1 MKLNVKNFV
10 GQKIK
15 RWRLEQNITQEQLAH
30 RLDLSQGYINQIE
43 NGKRSFTLETLQK
56 VAGVLGIPLSDIFNE
71 EKNEVSLK
79 TFKSVDRKTMKKS
92 PLTQYV
98 YLKPEA
104 FGKKVNKKKTTKKEI
119 LEILKKLPE
128 DVAEHYLHF
137 MKLELKN
144 KKRK

>member
-79 TFKSVDRKTMKKS
+79 TFKSVDRKTMKKG

-104 FGKKVNKKKTTKKEI
+104 FGKKSKKKKTTKKEI

-137 MKLELKN
+137 MKLELKSK
-144 KKRK
+144 KKR

>member
-56 VAGVLGIPLSDIFNE
+56 VAAVLGLPLSDIFNE
-71 EKNEVSLK
+71 ENNEVSLK
-79 TFKSVDRKTMKKS
+79 TFRSVGRKAMKKG
-92 PLTQYV
+92 LVAQHV
-98 YLKPEA
+98 YLNPDA
-104 FGKKVNKKKTTKKEI
+104 FGKKIKKKKTTKKEI
-119 LEILKKLPE
+119 LEILKKLPDE
-128 DVAEHYLHF
+128 VAEHYLHF